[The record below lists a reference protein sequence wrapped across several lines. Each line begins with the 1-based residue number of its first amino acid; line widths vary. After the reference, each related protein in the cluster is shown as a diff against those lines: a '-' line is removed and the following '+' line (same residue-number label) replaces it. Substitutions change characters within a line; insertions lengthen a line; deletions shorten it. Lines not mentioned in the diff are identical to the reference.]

1 MVLGWAA
8 ASGHFV
14 KGGAERN
21 HFVTSFGVIMFSDM
35 GSQGARSLRAQGAP
49 GSAPTALA
57 LRVSN
62 FEKRGQRRD

>member
-14 KGGAERN
+14 KGVAERN

-35 GSQGARSLRAQGAP
+35 GVKAQDLCELKVLLDLP
-49 GSAPTALA
+49 QQPWL
-57 LRVSN
+57 
-62 FEKRGQRRD
+62 